1 MCQIG
6 VGRAYNDVC
15 ILATPLGRIESLMW
29 NWSTG
34 TFILAQ
40 MRSALT
46 LQAASGWAKM
56 DSSYISPALRASP
69 YLERTTLLGQG
80 GLRMFWELEVL
91 FNEVDN
97 AL

>member
-1 MCQIG
+1 MYAVCQIG

-29 NWSTG
+29 NWSTR

-40 MRSALT
+40 TSSAST
-46 LQAASGWAKM
+46 LLAASGWAKM
-56 DSSYISPALRASP
+56 ASSYISTALRVSP

-80 GLRMFWELEVL
+80 GV
-91 FNEVDN
+91 
-97 AL
+97 